1 MKYTKFIFFVIG
13 LVRNYICRF
22 DMKHNSLYLGRN
34 DGELIIFYFDNLYF
48 KVHLILLI
56 MMLLLLFFN

>member
-22 DMKHNSLYLGRN
+22 DIKYNSLYLGRN
-34 DGELIIFYFDNLYF
+34 DGEIIIFYFDNLYF
-48 KVHLILLI
+48 KSS
-56 MMLLLLFFN
+56 FNIINNDVTVIIF